1 MEGRMNKYPHHLFL
15 RGKSWYFQRKGK
27 IQALHTT
34 DKQEAIA
41 KRDVLMKEIDYHG
54 MDEVFKVVPLFGDVC
69 VEWWNYKKQILTR
82 PVSQDRYKYY
92 LNSIILKTPFVGKKV
107 DKITEDDIEAWI
119 YGTILK
125 TASANTALIYLTV
138 LSNIFK
144 FAMRKRYVI
153 YNPVSTVHR
162 PKYVRPTPDP
172 FNMDEVQAIIG
183 VSPALYRNFLV
194 VKFFSGLRISELCGL
209 MWNDIDLVNN
219 TISVRRSMLNR
230 VVDDVKN
237 AYSRRDVHMLPAVK
251 DAIIAQRDITL
262 GRSEYVF
269 VDETMLPIHDN
280 RFSKRVWQDLL
291 KKAGVR
297 YRCFRKSRQSFITQ
311 SIEAGASL
319 STVSKMVGH
328 CDNSMIWKH
337 YQKLLDKPEDYVL
350 MSNVL
355 HVPTTQDDNTLKV
368 LDGTSK

>member
-1 MEGRMNKYPHHLFL
+1 MRKYPHHLFL
-15 RGKSWYFQRKGK
+15 RGKSWYFQARGK
-27 IQALHTT
+27 IRALHTT
-34 DKQEAIA
+34 DEKEAIA
-41 KRDVLMKEIDYHG
+41 KRDRLLAEIDYKG
-54 MDEVFKVVPLFGDVC
+54 ADDVFKVVPLFGDVC

-92 LNSIILKTPFVGKKV
+92 LNSIILKTPFVGKKI

-119 YGTILK
+119 FGTIMK
-125 TASANTALIYLTV
+125 NASGNTALIYLTV

-144 FAMRKRYVI
+144 FAMRKRYVL
-153 YNPVSTVHR
+153 YNPVSTTHR

-183 VSPALYRNFLV
+183 AAPPLYRNFLV
-194 VKFFSGLRISELCGL
+194 VKFFSGLRISEICGL

-219 TISVRRSMLNR
+219 TISVRRSMLKR

-237 AYSRRDVHMLPAVK
+237 AYSRRDVRMLPAVK
-251 DAIIAQRDITL
+251 DALIAQRELSL

-280 RFSKRVWQDLL
+280 RFSKRVWREILL
-291 KKAGVR
+291 SAGVR

-311 SIEAGASL
+311 AIEAGASL

-337 YQKLLDKPEDYVL
+337 YQKLIDRPEDYVL

-355 HVPTTQDDNTLKV
+355 QPDTTPEDKQLKV
-368 LDGTSK
+368 LDGNSMN